1 MTSLTCYFCVRLT
14 DNMMCNLAV
23 ELAMTY
29 TTSTVD
35 TEDGPILNK
44 IEIGLLV
51 PVNLMV
57 SWHAE

>member
-1 MTSLTCYFCVRLT
+1 MSVTLT

-23 ELAMTY
+23 ELAMAY

-57 SWHAE
+57 S